1 VLVTSA
7 STWGAICEA
16 ASPTSAFVNKMGRVV
31 RLSLADEARRP
42 PGYLPMLYLIVW
54 VIRED
59 YEMRFNGCTCKAC
72 QAAAV
77 GVVLFA
83 ATPHHDQFC
92 EQQHKPTYCNLAWD
106 LPHGPHNDQGSIN
119 TVRSQ
124 LLVSSSTSSIS
135 AMLNPDFFI
144 KPPG

>member
-1 VLVTSA
+1 MVFEGCKGDPCKCAALGV
-7 STWGAICEA
+7 IC
-16 ASPTSAFVNKMGRVV
+16 
-31 RLSLADEARRP
+31 L
-42 PGYLPMLYLIVW
+42 
-54 VIRED
+54 
-59 YEMRFNGCTCKAC
+59 C
-72 QAAAV
+72 AV
-77 GVVLFA
+77 A
-83 ATPHHDQFC
+83 ATSHHDQFC

-106 LPHGPHNDQGSIN
+106 LPHGPHNNQGPIN